1 MEKGA
6 EREARAGKV
15 KGREGKVPLK

>member
-1 MEKGA
+1 MDKGA